1 MKQKKDERITV
12 NRYFKDSVAIFCAL
26 VVVNGLHSA
35 IMTSIQENANISIQ
49 FLINAMIGWL
59 VFSALVLTL
68 LFDLYR
74 HYYLDRPMRRINEA
88 ARKIAKGDFSVRIAP
103 LRKDGK
109 KDFVEVMFDD
119 FNAMTNE
126 LATIETLKTDFIASV
141 SHEIKTPLSV
151 IQNYVD
157 VLQNDDLPVEQR
169 REYTQTIM
177 EATQKLSALTSN
189 ILKLNK
195 LEHQEIIPEA
205 APYNV
210 GEQIRRCA
218 LAFEELWE
226 RKHISLDAD
235 LDEIV
240 VPYDESILEIV
251 WNNLISNAIKFTPH
265 GGSILLTAKAQ
276 DREPPGSEPPCG
288 MAVITVQDSGC
299 GMDRETQKRI
309 FDKFYQ
315 GDTSHAQEGN
325 GLGLALVKRAV
336 ELLGGTVS
344 VDSEPGQGSTFTVS
358 LKI

>member
-1 MKQKKDERITV
+1 MKMKMKQKKDERITV
-12 NRYFKDSVAIFCAL
+12 NRYIKDSIAIFCVL
-26 VVVNGLHSA
+26 VVVNGFHSA
-35 IMTSIQENANISIQ
+35 IMTTIQENAAISIQ

-59 VFSALVLTL
+59 VFSALVLTV
-68 LFDLYR
+68 LFGLYR
-74 HYYLDRPMRRINEA
+74 HYYLDRPMRRLGEA
-88 ARKIAKGDFSVRIAP
+88 AKKVAAGDFSVRIAP

-109 KDFVEVMFDD
+109 KDYVEVTFDD

-126 LATIETLKTDFIASV
+126 LASIETLKTDFIASV
-141 SHEIKTPLSV
+141 SHEIKTPLSI

-157 VLQNDDLPVEQR
+157 VLQNENLPIEQR

-210 GEQIRRCA
+210 SEQIRRCA

-226 RKHISLDAD
+226 RKNISLNAD
-235 LDEIV
+235 LDELV
-240 VPYDESILEIV
+240 VPYDETILEIV
-251 WNNLISNAIKFTPH
+251 WNNLISNAIKFTPD
-265 GGSILLTAKAQ
+265 GGTILLTAKAQ
-276 DREPPGSEPPCG
+276 DGEPPGG
-288 MAVITVQDSGC
+288 FAVITVQDSGC

-336 ELLGGTVS
+336 ELLGGTIT
-344 VDSEPGQGSTFTVS
+344 VDSEPGQGSTFTVRV
-358 LKI
+358 KM